1 MSLIVAFLLFHTHVA
16 VWARPPKAQA
26 PAGSS
31 VERISS
37 PAAQQS
43 EIEREPEGFRWGPA
57 LLQSFLFLSTEHGF
71 RMTHAK
77 TRRELAGPFFRN
89 YWSSVRGIR
98 GWNDGDSVFT
108 NYVAHPMQGAVA
120 GFIQI
125 HNDPGGLTQQF
136 GRSRQY
142 WHSRLKAM
150 GWAAIYSTQFEIG
163 PVSEAT
169 IGRHSRNQTGGA
181 APQSRRPTPRSARH
195 RPGGR
200 CAGGGARPT
209 ECLPA
214 AAIFVVSS
222 IGHVG
227 KRAGTGG
234 LSDLVVTPPGGL
246 GMIALEDALDLHV
259 IRKWEMQ
266 SGSLAWRRFYRI
278 VLNPQRTFANL
289 LRFKKPWHR
298 DTRRISE

>member
-1 MSLIVAFLLFHTHVA
+1 MSLIVALLLFHTHDA
-16 VWARPPKAQA
+16 VWDRPPKAQA
-26 PAGSS
+26 PAGSP

-71 RMTHAK
+71 RMTQAK

-125 HNDPGGLTQQF
+125 HNDPGGISQQF

-163 PVSEAT
+163 PVSEST
-169 IGRHSRNQTGGA
+169 
-181 APQSRRPTPRSARH
+181 
-195 RPGGR
+195 
-200 CAGGGARPT
+200 
-209 ECLPA
+209 
-214 AAIFVVSS
+214 

-259 IRKWEMQ
+259 IRKWELR
-266 SGSLAWRRFYRI
+266 SDSLAWRRFYRI

-298 DTRRISE
+298 DTRGISE

>member
-1 MSLIVAFLLFHTHVA
+1 MFLTVALLLFHTHVA
-16 VWARPPKAQA
+16 
-26 PAGSS
+26 AGASS
-31 VERISS
+31 LLAEATDASRLDPTAD
-37 PAAQQS
+37 PAARQP
-43 EIEREPEGFRWGPA
+43 ELEREPDRFHWGPA
-57 LLQSFLFLSTEHGF
+57 LLQSFLFLSTEHGL
-71 RMTHAK
+71 RLTQAK

-89 YWSSVRGIR
+89 YWDSLRGIR

-108 NYVAHPMQGAVA
+108 NYFAHPMQGAVA

-125 HNDPGGLTQQF
+125 HNDPGGITQQF

-150 GWAAIYSTQFEIG
+150 GWAALYSTQFEIG
-163 PVSEAT
+163 PISEAT
-169 IGRHSRNQTGGA
+169 
-181 APQSRRPTPRSARH
+181 
-195 RPGGR
+195 
-200 CAGGGARPT
+200 
-209 ECLPA
+209 
-214 AAIFVVSS
+214 

-234 LSDLVVTPPGGL
+234 LSDLVITPPGGL

-259 IRKWEMQ
+259 IRKWELR